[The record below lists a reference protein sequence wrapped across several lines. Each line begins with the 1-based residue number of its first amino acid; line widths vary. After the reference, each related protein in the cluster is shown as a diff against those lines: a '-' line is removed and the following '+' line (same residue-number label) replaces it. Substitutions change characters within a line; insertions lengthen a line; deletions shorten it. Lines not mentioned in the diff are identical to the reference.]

1 MSSPAERY
9 AESRRRAAE
18 AKTQL
23 GAFRAAQAFDLDDFQ
38 IEACQHLEAGR
49 AVLVA
54 APTGAGKTIVGEFA
68 VHLGLVNDTKTFYTT
83 PIKALSNQKY
93 QELVEAHGSD
103 RVGLLTGDTSI
114 NSEAQIVVMTT
125 EVLRNMLYQDS
136 DTLRHLG
143 YVVMDEV
150 HYLADRFRGAVW
162 EEVIIHLPEHVQ
174 VVALSATVS
183 NAEEFGAW
191 LDTVRGETSVVV
203 SEHRPVPLWQH
214 MAVDHQ
220 LHDLFISEEDG
231 EPGSLVN
238 PELQRLAAHSEGV
251 NSRRSGR
258 YGSRGHSRGPN
269 RGSQQGSAR
278 GGPDRGG
285 RGNLRQENR
294 SSPAGKRSGSGS
306 RSGPGVSGVSG
317 SAAGRPRLNR
327 PKLIRALD
335 REGLLPCIGFIF
347 SRVGCEAA
355 VEQCLNAGIVLTSR
369 EEAQEI
375 TSRVEQMG
383 WDLPAE
389 DLSILGFDSFREAL
403 INGVAAHHAGM
414 LPPFKEL
421 VEQLYAEGLLKV
433 VFATE
438 TLALGINMPARTVV
452 LEKLDKFNGE
462 SHVDITPGEYTQLT
476 GRAGRRG
483 IDVEGHAVVVWQ
495 PGMDPRQVAGLASKR
510 TYPLNSSFKPSYNM
524 AVNLTAQFGRRRAR
538 TILESSFAQFQ
549 ADRSV
554 VGTARDVAK
563 RESSLA
569 GYEEAMACHL
579 GDFREYAAL
588 RRRLGEAEKDQAKAR
603 HRQRRREIIRV
614 LAALQPGDIIEVE
627 GKRGFGES
635 LVVHSAPEHD
645 PRPGVITSD
654 GKFRNVTAEDFGQPP
669 EVVSS
674 IRLPRKPQVKVPKVR
689 RDLASAMR
697 AALHERVPARN
708 SAPATGFG
716 FLDETAEE
724 DSIEDLQAQLRRHPC
739 HGCSEREDHA
749 RWAERAWKLQREID
763 QLKLKIDRRTGS
775 IAKIFDRVCGV
786 LHELGHMEAVDPE
799 LMPHVPPED
808 ATELPAPPGLTS
820 GSKISS
826 DEWFAAEFAVT
837 DRGQQLR
844 RIYGERD
851 LFTGLLMERGV
862 LASLS
867 AEELAAFVT
876 VLVYQSK
883 RDDEGAMP
891 VMPTKRLGGAVR
903 TGIEVHA
910 ELETLEKRHH
920 LEPTA
925 APEMGLVLPMY
936 AWAQGQSLR
945 NALSDSSLAAG
956 DFVRWTKQCID
967 TLDQLS
973 KIPHTPAKLAAR
985 CHEAVSLIG
994 RGVVAYSSVAYQNLE
1009 EPSDE

>member
-18 AKTQL
+18 AKSHL
-23 GAFRAAQAFDLDDFQ
+23 GAFRRAQAFDLDEFQ
-38 IEACQHLEAGR
+38 VQACQHLEAGR

-68 VHLGLVNDTKTFYTT
+68 VHLGLAQGTKTFYTT

-93 QELVEAHGSD
+93 QELVEDHGTEK
-103 RVGLLTGDTSI
+103 VGLLTGDTSI

-136 DTLRHLG
+136 ATLRDLG

-214 MAVDHQ
+214 MFVENQ
-220 LHDLFISEEDG
+220 LHDLFIYEEDDDA
-231 EPGSLVN
+231 PTLVN
-238 PELQRLAAHSEGV
+238 PELQRLAHQSQGPS
-251 NSRRSGR
+251 SRRSGGHR
-258 YGSRGHSRGPN
+258 SRGRGRGP
-269 RGSQQGSAR
+269 GAGPAR
-278 GGPDRGG
+278 GAG
-285 RGNLRQENR
+285 RGR
-294 SSPAGKRSGSGS
+294 SGAGVRHELSSSASSSRSGSSNRSRAGS
-306 RSGPGVSGVSG
+306 SDVSGVSG
-317 SAAGRPRLNR
+317 SSAGRPRLNR
-327 PKLIRALD
+327 PKMIRALD
-335 REGLLPCIGFIF
+335 RDGLLPCIGFIF

-355 VEQCLNAGIVLTSR
+355 VEQCLNAGIVLTTR
-369 EEAQEI
+369 EEAAEI

-389 DLSILGFDSFREAL
+389 DLSILGFESFREAL
-403 INGVAAHHAGM
+403 INGIAAHHAGM

-462 SHVDITPGEYTQLT
+462 SHVDVTPGEYTQLT

-495 PGMDPRQVAGLASKR
+495 PGMDPRHVAGLASKR

-554 VGTARDVAK
+554 VGVARDVAK
-563 RESSLA
+563 RESSMA

-588 RRRLGEAEKDQAKAR
+588 RRRLNEAEKDQAKAR

-614 LAALQPGDIIEVE
+614 LAALQPGDVVEVG
-627 GKRGFGES
+627 GKRGFGDS

-645 PRPGVITSD
+645 PRPGVITAD
-654 GKFRNVTAEDFGQPP
+654 GKFRNITAEDFAQPP
-669 EVVSS
+669 EVIAS

-689 RDLASAMR
+689 RDLASSMR
-697 AALHERVPARN
+697 AALHERVPPRPN
-708 SAPATGFG
+708 APAPGFG
-716 FLDETAEE
+716 FRAE
-724 DSIEDLQAQLRRHPC
+724 DSETESLEQLQNALQRHPC

-775 IAKIFDRVCGV
+775 IAKTFDRVCGV

-808 ATELPAPPGLTS
+808 SAAVTAPDPALQRPGFTA
-820 GSKISS
+820 
-826 DEWFAAEFAVT
+826 EQWFATEFAVT

-862 LASLS
+862 LSGLTAQ
-867 AEELAAFVT
+867 ELAAFVT
-876 VLVYQSK
+876 VLVYQAK
-883 RDDEGAMP
+883 REDEGAMP
-891 VMPTKRLGGAVR
+891 VMPTKRLGQAAQ

-910 ELETLEKRHH
+910 ELEALEKRHH

-936 AWAQGQSLR
+936 AWAGGKSLR
-945 NALSDSSLAAG
+945 SSLDDSPLAAG

-967 TLDQLS
+967 TLDQMS
-973 KIPHTPAKLAAR
+973 KIPHTPAKLSAR
-985 CHEAVSLIG
+985 CAEAVQLIG

-1009 EPSDE
+1009 EPTDD